1 MRYVRYLEEELF
13 IEKYITAV
21 TKKEDTYFGYSIKI
35 PE

>member
-21 TKKEDTYFGYSIKI
+21 TKKEDTYFGDSIKM